1 MERKYYVRLGNDG
14 RPKLGGT
21 GTDLSTVSTQIKV
34 GLT

>member
-1 MERKYYVRLGNDG
+1 MERKYYVRLGNDR
-14 RPKLGGT
+14 RPKLVDT